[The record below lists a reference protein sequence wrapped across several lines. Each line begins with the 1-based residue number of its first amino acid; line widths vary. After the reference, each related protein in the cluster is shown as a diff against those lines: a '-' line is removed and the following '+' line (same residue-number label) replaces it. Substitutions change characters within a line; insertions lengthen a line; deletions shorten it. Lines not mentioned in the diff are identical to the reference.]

1 MALKQN
7 KDKTAEEKVEETK
20 FAEEQ
25 LGIELE
31 TLFDDTEEKTMP
43 STQLEGDNKE

>member
-7 KDKTAEEKVEETK
+7 KDKTAEEKAEETK

-31 TLFDDTEEKTMP
+31 SFDPIVDSSNEK
-43 STQLEGDNKE
+43 QGE